1 MVTTYGSL
9 IVILRRQW
17 VIRIVSVIEQT
28 PTKDACLPLPEMVW
42 ETVPY
47 SPVLHPVPERLKANI
62 GVPCEILDDLV
73 LVPPIW
79 NVNSQQYTSQHPSQS
94 RLADVPSPVP
104 IFQHLR
110 EVPMIHYIFLSA
122 SPKQVRAQGEGLTG
136 HKRRDAIRQQ
146 LVNQVVVVCQ
156 ASKRVS

>member
-79 NVNSQQYTSQHPSQS
+79 NVNSQTIHLATSVTKSIGGRTIPRTDLPAPAGSPNDTLHLSQRLPEASAGS
-94 RLADVPSPVP
+94 RRGTYGSQKA
-104 IFQHLR
+104 
-110 EVPMIHYIFLSA
+110 
-122 SPKQVRAQGEGLTG
+122 
-136 HKRRDAIRQQ
+136 
-146 LVNQVVVVCQ
+146 
-156 ASKRVS
+156 